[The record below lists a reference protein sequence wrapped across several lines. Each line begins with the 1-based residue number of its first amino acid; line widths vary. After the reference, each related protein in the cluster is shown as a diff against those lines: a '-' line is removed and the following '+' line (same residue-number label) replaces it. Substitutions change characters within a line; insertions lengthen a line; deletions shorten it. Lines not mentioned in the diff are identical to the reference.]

1 MRHALYFLSSQFLFS
16 HLYLTNP
23 TVFIVKLLYFCLLC
37 ASQNDNNGKAV
48 PNKKNMRNND
58 GNNYDENSVINNA
71 HEYDTDMIRR
81 QSSDSGFSSIQG
93 SDHSSY
99 RPSRRGSMNLYDNEY
114 DENDENDDENDD
126 DDDNDDDKMKNKNVD
141 VDEKEGSEDED
152 DEGNYSDDDF
162 ERLDS
167 PAAGKTKD
175 PNMFS
180 KTVPLPK
187 NVLSSAPFPVGKS
200 LSEPLIKYSDPP
212 IIIEKNDT
220 KDEKLTQ
227 AEIDRRKSFELI
239 KQRWLVS
246 TVEITESK
254 DSVAVALPV
263 TVMSA
268 SEKEEDSEFT
278 KGRGADETRDRG
290 RDKDRSSGRED
301 DKKNELVDRD
311 RNDGPR
317 ESVNSEVSGNISD
330 HSSNNNYKNDD
341 ENNYQNENDNY
352 YGNNYDRG
360 IERYNEV
367 EKSNDREESM
377 ISRTKNDNDGDR
389 VLDPGSS
396 SRYNYSDSN
405 SRQSNSFLS
414 SSIEGRNSTLK
425 TSSQSPSNSILH
437 QNSDLRS
444 TDIASRKAE
453 GDGLIGIKLLTT
465 IGSNSMVSSYPP
477 PMSSNVVLTMSES
490 YNSMPTTSSNIRNN
504 DSIGP
509 QRDADPRYSSGTYGI
524 PPNEHSGDYDGNNNM
539 NRRSVTFQSNQ
550 EASQLPLNAIP
561 KGDYT
566 STHFSSITPLERES
580 QSQSQSQSQS
590 NLNRPPFSHI
600 DPQPVHMF
608 QPYNAYPV
616 RSIVNAP
623 LSVREIETSKHQI
636 QDNFNQDRNRDNN
649 IFLSI
654 EDRMA
659 RDFKRDTTRQPSTI
673 LNQKQPPQVNPPGWP
688 HELPMTVPSS
698 KDLYAQLAMISSA
711 SDRRA
716 ALANVKAKAITKSK
730 AILSTST
737 YINVPVSNS
746 AVNRLEQGTARLSR
760 QMDSL
765 QKEISTLASQP
776 SRGRKIAWNAPGVSA
791 DLGSSSKRGG
801 EFAFTSNKNEN
812 LRFNSGRKEGPSYI
826 PVTGGRKER
835 DGDMEGDRDR
845 GSRRDSNSY
854 SPRKKE
860 YIRNQDSVEIKSGRE
875 VEREGERGSG
885 RGSERGTEGIRG
897 TRNGRKGADGIF
909 NQGGE
914 LVDGRGRNTSRSR
927 SRSRSGSRS
936 DNGSRMY
943 SQHEKK
949 GWDIRNRDR
958 DGYSYKD
965 YRSDDDND
973 DENYD
978 KFDDNRDKNHYDN
991 DDRDAVQKEED
1002 SLAEEEDSLAEAYQ
1016 ESRWGLQAM
1025 ETMQKIVES
1034 GTILNQRVR
1043 YVV

>member
-1 MRHALYFLSSQFLFS
+1 MLFRS
-16 HLYLTNP
+16 
-23 TVFIVKLLYFCLLC
+23 
-37 ASQNDNNGKAV
+37 
-48 PNKKNMRNND
+48 
-58 GNNYDENSVINNA
+58 
-71 HEYDTDMIRR
+71 
-81 QSSDSGFSSIQG
+81 
-93 SDHSSY
+93 
-99 RPSRRGSMNLYDNEY
+99 
-114 DENDENDDENDD
+114 
-126 DDDNDDDKMKNKNVD
+126 
-141 VDEKEGSEDED
+141 
-152 DEGNYSDDDF
+152 
-162 ERLDS
+162 
-167 PAAGKTKD
+167 
-175 PNMFS
+175 
-180 KTVPLPK
+180 
-187 NVLSSAPFPVGKS
+187 
-200 LSEPLIKYSDPP
+200 
-212 IIIEKNDT
+212 
-220 KDEKLTQ
+220 
-227 AEIDRRKSFELI
+227 KSFELI

-263 TVMSA
+263 TVISA
-268 SEKEEDSEFT
+268 SEKEEDSEFI

-290 RDKDRSSGRED
+290 RDKDEDEDEDRSSGRED
-301 DKKNELVDRD
+301 DKKNELIERD

-317 ESVNSEVSGNISD
+317 ESIISRVSGSIYD
-330 HSSNNNYKNDD
+330 HNSNNNYKNDN
-341 ENNYQNENDNY
+341 ENNYQNDNDDY
-352 YGNNYDRG
+352 YGNNYDKRT
-360 IERYNEV
+360 ERYNGI

-377 ISRTKNDNDGDR
+377 ISRTKNDNEGDR

-414 SSIEGRNSTLK
+414 SSNEGRNSTLK
-425 TSSQSPSNSILH
+425 TSSQFNSILH

-444 TDIASRKAE
+444 TDTASRKVE
-453 GDGLIGIKLLTT
+453 GDGLIGMKLLTT
-465 IGSNSMVSSYPP
+465 IGSNSMVSSFPP
-477 PMSSNVVLTMSES
+477 PISSNGVLTMSES
-490 YNSMPTTSSNIRNN
+490 YNRMPSTSSNIQNN

-509 QRDADPRYSSGTYGI
+509 QRDADPRYSYGTYGI
-524 PPNEHSGDYDGNNNM
+524 PPNVHLCDHDGNNNM
-539 NRRSVTFQSNQ
+539 IRRSVTFQSNQ
-550 EASQLPLNAIP
+550 EASQFPSNAIP
-561 KGDYT
+561 KGDNT
-566 STHFSSITPLERES
+566 STLYSSVTPLERES
-580 QSQSQSQSQS
+580 QSQSQSRSQS

-616 RSIVNAP
+616 RSIVSAP
-623 LSVREIETSKHQI
+623 LSVAEIETSKHQI
-636 QDNFNQDRNRDNN
+636 QDNFNQDRDRNNN

-659 RDFKRDTTRQPSTI
+659 RDFKRDTTRQPSTL
-673 LNQKQPPQVNPPGWP
+673 LNQKQPLQVNNPGWP

-716 ALANVKAKAITKSK
+716 ALVNVKAKAITKIK
-730 AILSTST
+730 AIGSTST
-737 YINVPVSNS
+737 YMNVPVSNS

-801 EFAFTSNKNEN
+801 EFALTSKKDES
-812 LRFNSGRKEGPSYI
+812 LGSNSGRKEGPSYI
-826 PVTGGRKER
+826 PVSGGRKER
-835 DGDMEGDRDR
+835 DGDRDGGRDR

-854 SPRKKE
+854 SPGKKE
-860 YIRNQDSVEIKSGRE
+860 YMRNQDFVEIKSGRE

-885 RGSERGTEGIRG
+885 RGSGRGTDGIRG
-897 TRNGRKGADGIF
+897 TRNGRKGADGRF
-909 NQGGE
+909 DQGGE

-927 SRSRSGSRS
+927 SRSGSRS
-936 DNGSRMY
+936 DNGNRLY

-949 GWDIRNRDR
+949 GSDIRNRNR
-958 DGYSYKD
+958 DGNSNKD
-965 YRSDDDND
+965 YRLDDDNSSDDND

-978 KFDDNRDKNHYDN
+978 EFGDNRGKNHYDDD

-1002 SLAEEEDSLAEAYQ
+1002 SLAEAYQ
-1016 ESRWGLQAM
+1016 ESKWGLQAM

-1043 YVV
+1043 CEIV